1 MYIAICKPSLQH
13 VILIINPA
21 SAVMQKLS
29 KIKQLLTSDI
39 SPPVISAQEVHGE
52 LVVLVD
58 TEELLTLMQFLR
70 DDKNCRFSALMDICA
85 VDYPS
90 RTERFEVVYHMLSVE
105 HNLRV
110 RVKLCAGIEDIVPSL
125 TDLFGSAGWYERE
138 VWDLYGVY
146 FKGNTDLRR
155 ILTDYGFVGHP
166 MRKDFPLTGYTEV
179 RYDLIQEKVLYE
191 PVKLSQEFR
200 NFDFSSP
207 WYGPNYIL
215 PGDEKASK

>member
-29 KIKQLLTSDI
+29 KIKPLLTSDI

-58 TEELLTLMQFLR
+58 TEDLLTLMQFLR

-105 HNLRV
+105 HN
-110 RVKLCAGIEDIVPSL
+110 K
-125 TDLFGSAGWYERE
+125 
-138 VWDLYGVY
+138 
-146 FKGNTDLRR
+146 
-155 ILTDYGFVGHP
+155 
-166 MRKDFPLTGYTEV
+166 
-179 RYDLIQEKVLYE
+179 
-191 PVKLSQEFR
+191 
-200 NFDFSSP
+200 
-207 WYGPNYIL
+207 
-215 PGDEKASK
+215 